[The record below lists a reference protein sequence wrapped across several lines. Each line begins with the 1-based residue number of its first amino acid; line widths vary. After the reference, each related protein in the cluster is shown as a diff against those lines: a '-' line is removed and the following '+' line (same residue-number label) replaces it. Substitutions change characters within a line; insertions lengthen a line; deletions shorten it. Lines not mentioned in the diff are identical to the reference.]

1 MCPCLYEFVQWKFK
15 KKISIFSETIVVTKL
30 FFLQKIISIYTA
42 NDRVS
47 AHASIKHTGPFKRPV
62 KIGWLLEQKKKRTFV
77 INFGRNFERNFEV
90 FVNKLVIWYFL
101 FFLFF
106 YLFNKCPGPINRP
119 FRTSATQKL
128 LFLKKRKGH
137 LFSHS
142 WRVFT

>member
-30 FFLQKIISIYTA
+30 FFLQRIISIYTA

-47 AHASIKHTGPFKRPV
+47 AQGSIKHTGPFKRPL

-77 INFGRNFERNFEV
+77 INFRRNFERNFEI

-101 FFLFF
+101 LFLFF
-106 YLFNKCPGPINRP
+106 YLFNKCPGPIKRP
-119 FRTSATQKL
+119 VRTSATQKL
-128 LFLKKRKGH
+128 LFLKKRKGG